1 MLSDGGDNYSEDFES
16 DGINKDPTV
25 AIRSKVET
33 VYMIGMST
41 QLHCLIFMCRIPSL
55 ED

>member
-1 MLSDGGDNYSEDFES
+1 MLSDGADNYSEDFES

-25 AIRSKVET
+25 AFRSKVET

-41 QLHCLIFMCRIPSL
+41 YFFTLFDIYVQIDFAP
-55 ED
+55 